1 MDVSSLLQ
9 SIEPAQLEAIVRQS
23 LQRDAFQI
31 QDWQV
36 RQMGGG
42 AGNPV
47 SVGLY
52 RFQGT
57 GREGEESLA
66 WSVILKILQSPANVG
81 MVDMGE
87 GDNTAHW
94 NYWKR
99 ELYVYQMGLLEM
111 LPDGMASPRCFG
123 AVEQPGNTAWL
134 WLEDIADSFAGVWS
148 LERYALTAR
157 HLGRLNGTFG
167 TLRPSPTNRWL
178 GVNLTQQ
185 WGASFR
191 PYWQS
196 LPWEHHHVLEHYGR
210 ANSFQR
216 MLQEYERFQARLNL
230 LPRTICHGDTYP
242 TNFMSRKLTD
252 GREQTVAL
260 DWALV
265 NIGPIGDDLGQ
276 LVFGAWTNLKGGR
289 RDEITQALFD
299 SYVQGLQ
306 DCGCYVDPK
315 QVRFGFTASAAL
327 RVGLFQIYLLGEE
340 LKRDRE
346 PAREVVEHSIMP
358 SCFEVAMADEAYELL
373 GSV

>member
-1 MDVSSLLQ
+1 MDISSLHQ

-36 RQMGGG
+36 GHLGGG

-52 RFQGT
+52 RFKGT
-57 GREGEESLA
+57 GKEGEESRA
-66 WSVILKILQSPANVG
+66 WSVILKVLQSPANVG
-81 MVDMGE
+81 MVNMGE
-87 GDNTAHW
+87 GKNQAHW

-99 ELYVYQMGLLEM
+99 ELYVYQFGLLEM

-134 WLEDIADSFAGVWS
+134 WLEDINDSFAGAWS

-157 HLGRLNGTFG
+157 HLGRLNGMFG
-167 TLRPSPTNRWL
+167 TLRPLPTDPWI
-178 GVNLTQQ
+178 GANLTQQ
-185 WGASFR
+185 WGTSFR
-191 PYWQS
+191 PFWQS
-196 LPWEHHHVLEHYGR
+196 LSWEHPRILQRYHR

-216 MLQEYERFQARLNL
+216 LLQEYERFQAKLNL

-242 TNFMSRKLTD
+242 TNFMSRKLAD
-252 GREQTVAL
+252 GQEQTVAL

-276 LVFGAWTNLKGGR
+276 LVFGAQTNLKEVR
-289 RDEITQALFD
+289 REDITQALFD
-299 SYVQGLQ
+299 SYIQGLQ
-306 DCGCYVDPK
+306 DSGCYIDPK

-327 RVGLFQIYLLGEE
+327 RIGLYQIYLLSEE
-340 LKRDRE
+340 LKQDRE
-346 PAREVVEHSIMP
+346 PAREVVEHSLTP
-358 SCFEVAMADEAYELL
+358 NCFEVAMADEAYELL
-373 GSV
+373 ESV

>member
-9 SIEPAQLEAIVRQS
+9 SIEPAQLEAIVRKS

-36 RQMGGG
+36 RQLGGG

-52 RFQGT
+52 RFEGT
-57 GREGEESLA
+57 GKEGEESLA

-87 GDNTAHW
+87 GEDQAHW

-99 ELYVYQMGLLEM
+99 ELFVYQSGLLEM

-123 AVEQPGNTAWL
+123 SIEHPGNTAWL
-134 WLEDIADSFAGVWS
+134 WLEDITDSYASDWS
-148 LERYALTAR
+148 LARYALTAQ
-157 HLGRLNGTFG
+157 HLGRLNGTFATMR
-167 TLRPSPTNRWL
+167 TLPTNPWV

-191 PYWQS
+191 PNWKS
-196 LPWEHHHVLEHYGR
+196 LPWEHPHVLRRYPR

-216 MLQEYERFQARLNL
+216 LLQEYERFQARLNL
-230 LPRTICHGDTYP
+230 LPRTICHGDSYP
-242 TNFMSRKLTD
+242 TNFMSRKLAD

-276 LVFGAWTNLKGGR
+276 FVFGAWTNLKDMR
-289 RDEITQALFD
+289 REDITQMLFD

-306 DCGCYVDPK
+306 DCGCYIEPK
-315 QVRFGFTASAAL
+315 LVRFGFTASAAL
-327 RVGLFQIYLLGEE
+327 RIGLFQIYLLSEE
-340 LKRDRE
+340 LKLDDE
-346 PAREVVEHSIMP
+346 PAQDVVKLSVTP
-358 SCFEVAMADEAYELL
+358 NCFEVAMADEAYELL
-373 GSV
+373 ESV